1 MNLESVLSG
10 ICGANVGILGDFCLD
25 VYWKADMKRSLLSRE
40 TPHYP
45 LPVVEERMSPGG
57 AGNVAANAAALGAKV
72 TAIGIVGSDWRGA
85 ALTDALRQH
94 GIDTSLLI
102 RSEHRVTNT
111 YIKPLRAGISDVV
124 YEDPR
129 LDFENYDLPSGET
142 EEALLEALR
151 TAAKTLDV
159 LCVCDQMQYGAITP
173 KVRALVSQLAQE
185 GLAVFVDSR
194 QRIALY
200 EHCIVKPNDVEAE
213 AATGIADSE
222 QAALALSRKNGCPAI
237 VTVGERGCYVCENGK
252 VIRCP
257 ARHVEPPV
265 DFVGAGDTF
274 LSGLACAYAAGASIC
289 DAAGFANAAASVTV
303 KKIGTTGTASP
314 DELRHAWRELQ
325 CNAN

>member
-1 MNLESVLSG
+1 MNLETVLKG
-10 ICGANVGILGDFCLD
+10 ICGAKVGILGDFCLD

-57 AGNVAANAAALGAKV
+57 AGNVAANAAALGANV
-72 TAIGIVGSDWRGA
+72 TAIGIVGNDWRA
-85 ALTDALRQH
+85 TALMDALEKNH
-94 GIDTSLLI
+94 VSTDKLI
-102 RSEHRVTNT
+102 RADNRMTNT

-129 LDFENYDLPSGET
+129 LDFENYELPDENT
-142 EEALLEALR
+142 ESALLDVLKN
-151 TAAKTLDV
+151 AAQNLDV

-173 KVRALVSQLAQE
+173 KVRELVSELAKN

-194 QRIALY
+194 QRIGLY

-213 AATGIADSE
+213 AATGINDSE
-222 QAALALSRKNGCPAI
+222 KAAKLLAEKNGCPAI
-237 VTVGERGCYVCENGK
+237 VTVGEHGCYVCDGET
-252 VIRCP
+252 VIRRP
-257 ARHVEPPV
+257 ARKVEPPV

-274 LSGLACAYAAGASIC
+274 LSGLACAYAAGANIT
-289 DAAGFANAAASVTV
+289 DAAMFANVASSVTV

-314 DELRHAWRELQ
+314 DEMRNAWRDIE
-325 CNAN
+325 